1 MATSAV
7 DRSVRI
13 WDVRNL
19 GDHLQHYVLRS
30 AASQLEFSYNNLLAI
45 GMGNVVEV
53 YRDCCR
59 QQAKKAYLQHKM
71 LGHVGNM
78 SFCSYEDVL
87 GVATDRGFTSL
98 IVPGCGEANF
108 DALESNPYQSKS
120 QRREAEVKSLLEK
133 IQPEFISLNPS
144 AVAEIHV
151 PTLKEKLE
159 ARSKLLRLKPKK
171 VDYTPRKK
179 TKNKGTAKV
188 SRNKKI
194 AQDTAQKE
202 FIRAVKTSKAQNAA
216 ETENPAKS
224 FGVLDR
230 FVKKVKK

>member
-1 MATSAV
+1 
-7 DRSVRI
+7 
-13 WDVRNL
+13 
-19 GDHLQHYVLRS
+19 
-30 AASQLEFSYNNLLAI
+30 
-45 GMGNVVEV
+45 
-53 YRDCCR
+53 
-59 QQAKKAYLQHKM
+59 M

-133 IQPEFISLNPS
+133 IQPELISLNPS

-159 ARSKLLRLKPKK
+159 ARSKLLVSIVCYIIQIPVYIIIFTKIIKQQWSLKYD
-171 VDYTPRKK
+171 V
-179 TKNKGTAKV
+179 
-188 SRNKKI
+188 
-194 AQDTAQKE
+194 
-202 FIRAVKTSKAQNAA
+202 
-216 ETENPAKS
+216 
-224 FGVLDR
+224 
-230 FVKKVKK
+230 